1 MVQPSSEQREKPG
14 STTWILLAIV
24 MVPQLGLTLVNPSNA
39 AIAQDVGTQISTVE
53 GTLTVYM
60 VGYAL
65 SMFASGS
72 LADRFHASR
81 LQSAG
86 LGLFTLGSV
95 VAATAPSVAVLGIG
109 RFLQALGGT
118 SATVL
123 CRIIVQRR
131 FAAEARVDILTSMS
145 MVISLTPSLSPL
157 VGGFTA
163 QVVPWRWLFVALAI
177 FAAALIPTIEFLLGH
192 AVPERPELPTLKQ
205 FIAANAQALGNKTFR
220 WHAAAIALVWMTYF
234 GFVSSSTT
242 ILQDFLGQSAV
253 CYGML
258 MAIPAIGYLVGSL
271 IIKRSQDIARGGHRR
286 RCWGSGHYRGHRRR
300 GDPAE
305 RPPACHRHR
314 DVGDLPGS
322 RRHHPVYAGRAAGT
336 RSRLPRRVGRPVLLP
351 PDGRRRGIFRR
362 RRRPPPSVGAGVPGG
377 SGGPAGRRH
386 CDGGT
391 PALGD
396 VLKSRPKT
404 PHHRIGRGSGQAR
417 GDGRSNLA
425 TTRRG
430 ELLYEH
436 VACGELCA
444 DRNLRVRGGVPIGQT
459 DCRVG
464 DFGKTGIPQGVGGS
478 GRQMGIGKHGNG
490 VFQRCLPHPEW
501 SVGAGV
507 YGLEEFCHGC
517 LVHLFLKV
525 DH

>member
-65 SMFASGS
+65 SMFASGT
-72 LADRFHASR
+72 LADRFDASR

-271 IIKRSQDIARGGHRR
+271 IIKRSQDIARAVGIGVGVGAVGIIAAIAVAATPLSDHPLAIVIAMSVTFLGVGATIPYTQAGLLELDLDYRPMAGGAAF
-286 RCWGSGHYRGHRRR
+286 S
-300 GDPAE
+300 AV
-305 RPPACHRHR
+305 
-314 DVGDLPGS
+314 VGAL
-322 RRHHPVYAGRAAGT
+322 H
-336 RSRLPRRVGRPVLLP
+336 L
-351 PDGRRRGIFRR
+351 
-362 RRRPPPSVGAGVPGG
+362 PSVPAYLVVLVVPQVVVT
-377 SGGPAGRRH
+377 AM
-386 CDGGT
+386 
-391 PALGD
+391 
-396 VLKSRPKT
+396 V
-404 PHHRIGRGSGQAR
+404 AR
-417 GDGRSNLA
+417 QRLA
-425 TTRRG
+425 M
-430 ELLYEH
+430 
-436 VACGELCA
+436 
-444 DRNLRVRGGVPIGQT
+444 
-459 DCRVG
+459 
-464 DFGKTGIPQGVGGS
+464 S
-478 GRQMGIGKHGNG
+478 
-490 VFQRCLPHPEW
+490 
-501 SVGAGV
+501 
-507 YGLEEFCHGC
+507 
-517 LVHLFLKV
+517 
-525 DH
+525 

>member
-1 MVQPSSEQREKPG
+1 MVQPSSELREKPG

-95 VAATAPSVAVLGIG
+95 VAATAPSVGVLGIG

-163 QVVPWRWLFVALAI
+163 HVVPWRWLFVALAI

-271 IIKRSQDIARGGHRR
+271 IIKRSQDIARAVGIGVGVGAVGIIAAIAGAATPLSDHPLAIVIAMSVTFLGVGATIPYTQAGLLELDLDYPGVSAGLFFFLQMAGGAAF
-286 RCWGSGHYRGHRRR
+286 S
-300 GDPAE
+300 AV
-305 RPPACHRHR
+305 
-314 DVGDLPGS
+314 VGAL
-322 RRHHPVYAGRAAGT
+322 H
-336 RSRLPRRVGRPVLLP
+336 L
-351 PDGRRRGIFRR
+351 
-362 RRRPPPSVGAGVPGG
+362 PSVPAYLVVLVVPQVVVT
-377 SGGPAGRRH
+377 AM
-386 CDGGT
+386 
-391 PALGD
+391 
-396 VLKSRPKT
+396 V
-404 PHHRIGRGSGQAR
+404 AR
-417 GDGRSNLA
+417 QRLA
-425 TTRRG
+425 M
-430 ELLYEH
+430 
-436 VACGELCA
+436 
-444 DRNLRVRGGVPIGQT
+444 
-459 DCRVG
+459 
-464 DFGKTGIPQGVGGS
+464 S
-478 GRQMGIGKHGNG
+478 
-490 VFQRCLPHPEW
+490 
-501 SVGAGV
+501 
-507 YGLEEFCHGC
+507 
-517 LVHLFLKV
+517 
-525 DH
+525 